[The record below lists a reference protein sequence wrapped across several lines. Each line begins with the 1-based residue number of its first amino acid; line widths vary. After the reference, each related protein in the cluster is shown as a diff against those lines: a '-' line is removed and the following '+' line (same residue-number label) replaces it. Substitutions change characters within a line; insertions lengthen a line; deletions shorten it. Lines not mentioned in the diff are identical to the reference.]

1 MKIKGGG
8 ARKIGRGKEKC
19 AKYRLENRKGKNK
32 IKKYK
37 KMLRKL
43 QDNSDVAIDLKNK
56 IKELE
61 DKIKWILKKR

>member
-19 AKYRLENRKGKNK
+19 AKYRLQHHREKNK

-43 QDNSDVAIDLKNK
+43 QDNSDIAIDLKNK
-56 IKELE
+56 IKGLE
-61 DKIKWILKKR
+61 DKI

>member
-8 ARKIGRGKEKC
+8 ARKIGRNKETC
-19 AKYRLENRKGKNK
+19 AKYRLEHHREKNK

-43 QDNSDVAIDLKNK
+43 QDNSDIAIDLKNK

-61 DKIKWILKKR
+61 DKI